1 MTPSRPRLLKHGL
14 VVILAALLAGSMWF
28 YFLRILVPY
37 ERADAAAHDRP
48 RGYLSDLYPRW
59 LGSRELLLHHRNP
72 YRPDI
77 TREIQVGYYGR
88 TLDANRPG
96 DPKDQQAFAYP
107 AYVAFL
113 LAPTVTLPFERV
125 RTGFGWLLAA
135 LTAASVWLWLR
146 ALRWRPSTT
155 GMAVVLILSFG
166 SFPVIQ
172 GLRLQ
177 QLSLLVAVFLATA
190 AVLLLRGQSFLAGV
204 VLALATIKPQLVAPL
219 LLCLFL
225 WVAAD
230 WAERRR
236 LMGGFAVTMAVLIGG
251 AEFLLPG
258 WIADFR
264 GAMRDYY
271 HYAGGQSALDLLLS
285 PTWGRPAAM
294 VVVCVLLWTWWR
306 FRRTDSRPQDLA
318 LLFTLTLAVT
328 LIVIP
333 TFASY
338 NQVLLLPALFVLLGE
353 RHKLWKRG
361 SWSRA
366 VCLLVLGVLGWPWLG
381 SASLALAALVLSPG
395 TVQRGWQIPIATTP
409 AIPFA
414 CLLLLVPVVA
424 EAWRRLAHSV

>member
-1 MTPSRPRLLKHGL
+1 MTQSWLLKHGL

-37 ERADAAAHDRP
+37 ERSDAAAHDRP
-48 RGYLSDLYPRW
+48 RGNLSDLYPRW

-77 TREIQVGYYGR
+77 TREIQAGYYGR
-88 TLDANRPG
+88 ILDRNRPG

-125 RTGFGWLLAA
+125 RAGFGWLLAA

-146 ALRWRPSTT
+146 ALRWQPSSTA
-155 GMAVVLILSFG
+155 MAVILILSFG

-172 GLRLQ
+172 GLRLE
-177 QLSLLVAVFLATA
+177 QLSLLVAALLAAA
-190 AVLLLRGQSFLAGV
+190 AVLLLRGQTFAAGA
-204 VLALATIKPQLVAPL
+204 VLALATIKPQMVAPL

-230 WAERRR
+230 WAGRRG
-236 LMGGFAVTMAVLIGG
+236 LLEGFALTIALLVGG
-251 AEFLLPG
+251 AELLLPG

-264 GAMRDYY
+264 GAIRDYY
-271 HYAGGQSALDLLLS
+271 RYAGGQSSLDLLLS
-285 PTWGRPAAM
+285 PAFGRPAAI
-294 VVVCVLLWTWWR
+294 VVVCVLLGTWWGLR
-306 FRRTDSRPQDLA
+306 QTDCRRQNLA
-318 LLFTLTLAVT
+318 LLFTLTLAAT

-338 NQVLLLPALFVLLGE
+338 NQVLLLPAIFVLLGQ

-361 SWSRA
+361 PWSRA
-366 VCLLVLGVLGWPWLG
+366 ACLLVLGVLGWSWVA
-381 SASLALAALVLSPG
+381 SAGLTLAALVLSPEA
-395 TVQRGWQIPIATTP
+395 VERGWKIPLATTP

-424 EAWRRLAHSV
+424 EAWRRSAHPV